1 MSDLTHLFEKIAAG
15 EIPSH
20 RVYED
25 DVVYAFLDAN
35 PLSPGHTLIVPK
47 ERTERLPDLPS
58 ETAAAIGRVL
68 PKIARA
74 IVRATGAS
82 DFNVLVNNGST
93 AGQVIPHVHFHII
106 PKYEDG
112 RGLGMKWHASPV
124 EDGESMA
131 ATIAS
136 HID

>member
-15 EIPSH
+15 EIPSQ

-35 PLSPGHTLIVPK
+35 PLSPGHTLVIPK
-47 ERTERLPDLPS
+47 VRTERLTDLPP
-58 ETAAAIGRVL
+58 ETAAAIGCVL

-74 IVRATGAS
+74 IVTATGAS
-82 DFNVLVNNGST
+82 DFNVLVNNGSS

-112 RGLGMKWHASPV
+112 RGLGMKWNAAPV
-124 EDGESMA
+124 EDGASMA

-136 HID
+136 HIS